1 MSTIKGSY
9 SPLSEPTSEREQSN
23 SPKRGSMM
31 WEEYWSHIN
40 EFKPHLSFLAAKYL
54 TFSFIKLGVV
64 IPLKDLEVIPPKKE
78 FYED

>member
-1 MSTIKGSY
+1 
-9 SPLSEPTSEREQSN
+9 
-23 SPKRGSMM
+23 M